1 MKEYFSKAIS
11 YFSEVRQELKRVNW
25 PSRQDTLQHT
35 AIVIAASLV
44 VAIFL
49 GGLDALFT
57 FMLDK
62 FVL

>member
-1 MKEYFSKAIS
+1 MQSYLSRAVGYFR
-11 YFSEVRQELKRVNW
+11 EVRQELKKVNW

-57 FMLDK
+57 LMLDK